1 MVYHSDDLDASTLVG
16 IHDIESRH
24 GTYPNNAVYNP
35 RLDEQEED
43 LLGLR
48 PVRRCT
54 QVGMN
59 ELPVLPESE
68 RIGLLAI
75 FVIKSGKIYQAL

>member
-16 IHDIESRH
+16 IHDIKSRH
-24 GTYPNNAVYNP
+24 GTYPNNAVYDP

-43 LLGLR
+43 FLGLR
-48 PVRRCT
+48 PVGRCT

-59 ELPVLPESE
+59 ELPVLPESDII
-68 RIGLLAI
+68 RLLAI
-75 FVIKSGKIYQAL
+75 FVIEDGKNYQAL